1 MHYSQFLWITT
12 VNFNITSYEYE
23 VDGESRARGDSV
35 ANKGDNMRSR
45 GELKRKR
52 FTGEK
57 WSS

>member
-1 MHYSQFLWITT
+1 M
-12 VNFNITSYEYE
+12 NFNITSYEYE

-35 ANKGDNMRSR
+35 ANKRDNMRSR

>member
-1 MHYSQFLWITT
+1 M
-12 VNFNITSYEYE
+12 NFNIISYEYE

-35 ANKGDNMRSR
+35 ANKRDNMRSR

-52 FTGEK
+52 FTEEK